1 MNDNEY
7 GKTTFSRT
15 EDGKKEL
22 IISGKENIIDVLRE
36 NANDPDGERIDQ
48 IRLLD
53 EENGAY
59 PKKIIYPDFIQ
70 QKQKKKHTLSDKIF
84 IFAVLAFIIG
94 VAVFLL
100 FFAS

>member
-1 MNDNEY
+1 MNENEY
-7 GKTTFSRT
+7 GKTNFSRD
-15 EDGKKEL
+15 ENGNKEL
-22 IISGKENIIDVLRE
+22 IITDKESIIDVLRE
-36 NANDPDGERIDQ
+36 NANDPDGEKIDQ
-48 IRLLD
+48 IRILD

-70 QKQKKKHTLSDKIF
+70 QKQKRERTFSDKVF

>member
-94 VAVFLL
+94 VAVFLF